1 MPRGRQKR
9 PSPDLGYAD
18 TNLFVA
24 LLAGPTHPFHDEAVG
39 IFRRVADGELA
50 LIVTN
55 VVVAELVYVM
65 RSLAGW
71 TRRATAGHI
80 GLLLEADGLVVSE
93 RSVIVRALHLFG
105 GASRLDF
112 ADAYLAAAALEL
124 GPDAIV
130 SFDRDFDSVDAIRRI
145 SA

>member
-24 LLAGPTHPFHDEAVG
+24 LLAGPTHPFHDEALG

-50 LIVTN
+50 LVVTN
-55 VVVAELVYVM
+55 VVAAELVYVM

-71 TRRATAGHI
+71 TRRATADH
-80 GLLLEADGLVVSE
+80 LASLLETDGLVVSE
-93 RSVIVRALHLFG
+93 RSVIVRALHVYG
-105 GASRLDF
+105 EWSRLDF

-124 GPDAIV
+124 GPAAIA
-130 SFDRDFDSVDAIRRI
+130 SFDKDFDLVDGIRRI